1 MKPLRTIAA
10 ALASAAL
17 LATSALV
24 AAPAATAAQGDD
36 RAVVDGWY
44 DDFLGRTADPGSQY
58 WVDRLQVQAPGD
70 VLWSITHSREYNE
83 REIADYYNDLL
94 GRAPDAGAQYWVNG
108 TTAQRFPLEWVK
120 QNILASPE
128 FANRNYASILGEEY
142 VVRSWYSDVLR
153 RYNVSDGELQYWA
166 NRSARIGRL
175 AALRELWYS
184 DEAVRYRINDHYSD
198 LLSRNADFSGLSY
211 WSPKERESDINVQVL
226 LASTPEYRSKQY

>member
-58 WVDRLQVQAPGD
+58 WVDRLQVQAAGD

-83 REIADYYNDLL
+83 REIADYYNTYLF
-94 GRAPDAGAQYWVNG
+94 RAPDQGAQYWVNG
-108 TTAQRFPLEWVK
+108 TTAQRFPLEWTA
-120 QNILASPE
+120 QNILASDE
-128 FANRNYASILGEEY
+128 FYRSWGGTYSGNAGPVSGWYLFILG
-142 VVRSWYSDVLR
+142 R
-153 RYNVSDGELQYWA
+153 NASDGDEAHWGRRA
-166 NRSARIGRL
+166 DRIGRL
-175 AALRELWYS
+175 GALREIWYS
-184 DEAVRYRINDHYSD
+184 DEAVRERINDHYSD